1 MISKKKIEISIKK
14 FLYWKERFGDISY
27 DRMDFWSSKLGI
39 FSKKLFYKNKF
50 IGSPLAIYG
59 LLLENFLPS
68 LQKYYGRPNHEVIG
82 DANFSLGFLN
92 LFEYSKDDK
101 YIKEAKKFIN
111 IIMQTYTNG
120 YSGYCWGY
128 SFGWQTRDGYW
139 KAGIPLITITPYA
152 FWAFKRYYE
161 LTGNNEYKKICLSI
175 AEFAVND
182 LKITEM
188 PNGTFCSSYSPSKK
202 DVVINANA
210 YRAALLLGSY
220 QLWNNKKFLNAANK
234 NIDFILSYQGE
245 NGEWFYEAK
254 EPNNNFID
262 NFHTCFIL
270 KNLFKC
276 YQFNKDNKILL
287 AVQKGYNYYIEN
299 LFYKNNR
306 PKHFSK
312 SNYMKLRKYEMYD
325 YAEGI
330 LLGHLLRN
338 HISNAY
344 ERALWLA
351 NDLIDNFQTTKGY
364 FLTRVTSLNTK
375 HKIQYLRWPQ
385 AKKYPFVV

>member
-1 MISKKKIEISIKK
+1 
-14 FLYWKERFGDISY
+14 
-27 DRMDFWSSKLGI
+27 
-39 FSKKLFYKNKF
+39 
-50 IGSPLAIYG
+50 
-59 LLLENFLPS
+59 
-68 LQKYYGRPNHEVIG
+68 
-82 DANFSLGFLN
+82 
-92 LFEYSKDDK
+92 
-101 YIKEAKKFIN
+101 
-111 IIMQTYTNG
+111 
-120 YSGYCWGY
+120 
-128 SFGWQTRDGYW
+128 
-139 KAGIPLITITPYA
+139 
-152 FWAFKRYYE
+152 
-161 LTGNNEYKKICLSI
+161 
-175 AEFAVND
+175 
-182 LKITEM
+182 
-188 PNGTFCSSYSPSKK
+188 
-202 DVVINANA
+202 
-210 YRAALLLGSY
+210 LLGSY

-375 HKIQYLRWPQ
+375 HKIPYLRWPQ
-385 AKKYPFVV
+385 AQIFYALTSLLKDYKK